1 MPSSLPEILRRN
13 RGERRSIGRTSVN
26 RNALMFLSS
35 QAGVH
40 ACCVRDVTN
49 LGAGIRLAGLKILPL
64 DFDLSFDNFRTMRKC
79 RLIWRED
86 DLIGVRLIT

>member
-1 MPSSLPEILRRN
+1 MPSSLPAILRRN

-35 QAGVH
+35 QASVH

-49 LGAGIRLAGLKILPL
+49 LGGGIRLAGLKILPL
-64 DFDLSFDNFRTMRKC
+64 DFDFSFDNFRTIRKC

-86 DLIGVRLIT
+86 DFIGVRLIT